1 MADREK
7 LRQQL
12 EQLHAELHQAG
23 SLGPNERELLEKL
36 AADVQSLLDR
46 GEVEDEHY
54 AGLTERLRNGIAEL
68 EASHPTATLRLRQL
82 IDELA
87 YLGI

>member
-1 MADREK
+1 MGEREE

-12 EQLHAELHQAG
+12 EALHAELHQVG
-23 SLGPNERELLEKL
+23 TLDPTERELLEKL
-36 AADVQSLLDR
+36 SADVQKLLDQ
-46 GEVEDEHY
+46 GEIEAEHT
-54 AGLTERLRNGIAEL
+54 AGLTERLRNGLAEL